1 MEALKKGYGTMKEN
15 PFTISFGK
23 KPRCYISRTVETNE
37 VITNFE
43 STFPPTQV
51 YMITGVRGSGKTVM
65 MTELSDYFEQNGWI
79 SLDISPD
86 EDIVAS
92 IIANLYNEKGIKSL
106 FTKAEIAVS
115 ALGISASVYR
125 EQPAAAN
132 DVVLKQMLEILKK
145 NNKKL
150 LITIDEV
157 TNNKNIK
164 RFSSLFQSFIRKDY
178 PIFLIMTGLYDNIY
192 KLQNNKDLTFLYR
205 APKIAMKPLDE
216 ILISETYRKI
226 FAISDESV
234 EMSKYTKG
242 YSYAFQ
248 MLGYLR
254 WNNQDKKLSEILPEY
269 DYILKEYSYNKI
281 WSELS
286 AKDKEIMR
294 EISKY
299 DVASVKEIRDSLNI
313 SSSLFSS
320 YRERLFNSGLI
331 DISEYGKVASVL
343 PRFREFVEGK

>member
-1 MEALKKGYGTMKEN
+1 MKDN
-15 PFTISFGK
+15 PFNISFGK

-43 STFPPTQV
+43 SSFPPTQV

-79 SLDISPD
+79 TLDISPD

-106 FTKAEIAVS
+106 FTKAEISVA
-115 ALGISASVYR
+115 ALGISASVSR
-125 EQPAAAN
+125 NQPDVTG
-132 DVVLKQMLEILKK
+132 DVVLKQMLEVLKK

-216 ILISETYRKI
+216 ILIAQTYRKV
-226 FAISDESV
+226 FDISDGESF

-254 WNNQDKKLSEILPEY
+254 WNNKDKTISEILPEY

-286 AKDKEIMR
+286 EKDKEIMR
-294 EISKY
+294 EISKHE
-299 DVASVKEIRDSLNI
+299 VVSVKKVREALNI
-313 SSSLFSS
+313 NSSLFSS

-331 DISEYGKVASVL
+331 DISEYGKVSGVL
-343 PRFREFVEGK
+343 PRFKEFVDGK

>member
-1 MEALKKGYGTMKEN
+1 MKDN

-43 STFPPTQV
+43 SAFPPTQV

-79 SLDISPD
+79 TLDISPD

-106 FTKAEIAVS
+106 FTKAEISVA
-115 ALGISASVYR
+115 ALGISASVSR
-125 EQPAAAN
+125 NQPDVTG
-132 DVVLKQMLEILKK
+132 DVVLKQMLEVLKK

-216 ILISETYRKI
+216 ILIAQTYRKV
-226 FAISDESV
+226 FDISDGESF
-234 EMSKYTKG
+234 EMSRYTKG
-242 YSYAFQ
+242 YS
-248 MLGYLR
+248 
-254 WNNQDKKLSEILPEY
+254 
-269 DYILKEYSYNKI
+269 
-281 WSELS
+281 
-286 AKDKEIMR
+286 
-294 EISKY
+294 
-299 DVASVKEIRDSLNI
+299 
-313 SSSLFSS
+313 
-320 YRERLFNSGLI
+320 
-331 DISEYGKVASVL
+331 
-343 PRFREFVEGK
+343 